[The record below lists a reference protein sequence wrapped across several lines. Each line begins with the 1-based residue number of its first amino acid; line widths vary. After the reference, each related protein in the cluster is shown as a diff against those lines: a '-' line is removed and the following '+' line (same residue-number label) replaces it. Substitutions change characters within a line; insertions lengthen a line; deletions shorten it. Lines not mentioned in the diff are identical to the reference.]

1 MPSADLLS
9 SVKRCASLRQK
20 LEDVLGHG
28 AHLTALVG
36 DLDIRAR
43 PQVLLVDLGDGVS
56 DRDRIPDKDRTYEP
70 DAGEA
75 YGKHAVGDAFLVWRP
90 SHDLFVDVVGAEV
103 ARDAGEQVHVGLADG
118 LGEH

>member
-1 MPSADLLS
+1 MSVPPTGTVTFLFTDIEGSTRLWERDSSAMQAVLTRHDEILPGMPSADLLS
-9 SVKRCASLRQK
+9 SVNRCASLRQE

-28 AHLTALVG
+28 AHLAALVG

-70 DAGEA
+70 DA
-75 YGKHAVGDAFLVWRP
+75 
-90 SHDLFVDVVGAEV
+90 VVA
-103 ARDAGEQVHVGLADG
+103 
-118 LGEH
+118 